1 MCKRKRKILS
11 CQKKTVPLH
20 LFLRNRWQEEELP
33 VMLREVCKTIC
44 S

>member
-1 MCKRKRKILS
+1 MQKETKNFVMS
-11 CQKKTVPLH
+11 KKTVPLH